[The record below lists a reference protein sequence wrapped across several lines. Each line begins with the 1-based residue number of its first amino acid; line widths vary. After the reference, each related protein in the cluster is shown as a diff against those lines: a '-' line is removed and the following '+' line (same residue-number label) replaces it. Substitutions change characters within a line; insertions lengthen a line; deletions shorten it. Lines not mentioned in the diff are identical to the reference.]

1 MKSSTIKKYLLEA
14 GVTSELHDQAISSI
28 SLAKERAKGI
38 VWIKWKTRLFYTKKI
53 SKLLPWEAER
63 LIDVKPLLGPLKL
76 KIDIG
81 FGIDNI
87 WVESNDEQSWYP
99 IPGYDLRAPV
109 VWYVLPSL

>member
-1 MKSSTIKKYLLEA
+1 MASRPRQSRPNHAGYWQAVLDYAAAIQDPTQRVLNWGNAWQIKAL
-14 GVTSELHDQAISSI
+14 
-28 SLAKERAKGI
+28 
-38 VWIKWKTRLFYTKKI
+38 
-53 SKLLPWEAER
+53 
-63 LIDVKPLLGPLKL
+63 KPLLGPLKL

-81 FGIDNI
+81 FEIDNI

>member
-1 MKSSTIKKYLLEA
+1 M
-14 GVTSELHDQAISSI
+14 
-28 SLAKERAKGI
+28 R
-38 VWIKWKTRLFYTKKI
+38 
-53 SKLLPWEAER
+53 
-63 LIDVKPLLGPLKL
+63 PLLGPLKL

-81 FGIDNI
+81 FEIDNI